1 MNFDLAFADFTGIV
15 FSRQNIKPTIMTSRR
30 KFIQKLAIGA
40 AATSF
45 STSAFPNIIIPK
57 KKDRLGIALMGLGY
71 YSTDLLAPALQLT
84 KHCYL
89 AGIVT
94 GTPAKAEKWKK
105 QHNIPDKNIY
115 NYDNFHEIANNPDID
130 VVYVVLPPA
139 LHAEYT
145 IKAANAGKHVF
156 CEKPMAMTTGECESM
171 IKACKDNQV
180 MLTIGYRMQHEP
192 NTQEIIRYGREK
204 TFGKVKM
211 ISAAAGFRS
220 NFKDHWKMKR
230 SMGGGAMYDM
240 GVYCLNATR
249 YVTGE
254 EPLAVMAQEV
264 NERPAF
270 TEADENTL
278 FQLEFPSG
286 ALATCATSF
295 AMNINYLNVTAE
307 KGWYNLSP
315 FQAYR
320 GVKGMSSNGPLN
332 FTIENEQTKQ
342 MDDDCLAIM
351 NKTAPIVPGEEGLA
365 DIRVV
370 NAIQLS
376 AKLGRRVEL

>member
-1 MNFDLAFADFTGIV
+1 
-15 FSRQNIKPTIMTSRR
+15 MTTRR
-30 KFIQKLAIGA
+30 KFIQQIALGA
-40 AATSF
+40 AATSI
-45 STSAFPNIIIPK
+45 STSTFPNIIIPK

-84 KHCYL
+84 KHCHL

-105 QHNIPDKNIY
+105 QYNIPDKNIY
-115 NYDNFHEIANNPDID
+115 NYDNFDSIADNPDID

-139 LHAEYT
+139 LHAEFT
-145 IKAANAGKHVF
+145 IRAANAGKHVF
-156 CEKPMAMTTGECESM
+156 CEKPMAMTTGECEAM
-171 IKACKDNQV
+171 IKACKDNKV

-192 NTQEIIRYGREK
+192 NTQEIIKYGREK
-204 TFGKVKM
+204 TFGKVKL

-220 NFKDHWKMKR
+220 NFKKDYWKMKQN
-230 SMGGGAMYDM
+230 MGGGAMYDM
-240 GVYCLNATR
+240 GVYCLNAAR

-254 EPLAVMAQEV
+254 EPIAVLAQEV
-264 NERPAF
+264 NERPEF

-286 ALATCATSF
+286 ALANCATSF
-295 AMNINYLNVTAE
+295 AMRVNYLNVTAE
-307 KGWYNLSP
+307 RGWYNLVP
-315 FQAYR
+315 FQAYN
-320 GVKGMSSNGPLN
+320 GVKGQSSRGPLN
-332 FTIENEQTKQ
+332 FMIENEQSTQ

-351 NKTAPIVPGEEGLA
+351 NGTAPIVPGEEGLA
-365 DIRVV
+365 DIKVV

-376 AKLGRRVEL
+376 AKLGRRVTI